1 KGPLIEILKYY
12 KFRFEEIKLVLT
24 NKETK
29 KTFSLSVKI
38 YNLLKLSSWKTKK
51 QKKSF
56 YSELEPFL
64 LKPGLILKNHIA
76 RDQKILVNDISNKI
90 VKLEVVQKN
99 IFENDVSPKKVILE
113 GKRIQKE
120 FNRLTEYALDIVSN
134 YKKSIFSENTLQIF
148 SKNTLALYKLLI
160 NSFLNFDL
168 SDNMDYINFYINF
181 SPRKEKKQLKNVEK
195 FLKKNKNLNLEKL
208 LAIASTIFVAKESID
223 SLLALLDLEFENLN
237 TSKRVGQTI
246 MPEKFEKIVLFI
258 GYKTIFN
265 DLSDCT
271 DILYKRNNKKLILYS
286 SLKKEYET
294 TFKIIEN
301 IVDRCAF
308 VKIMESCFLALMK

>member
-1 KGPLIEILKYY
+1 GPLIEILKYY

-168 SDNMDYINFYINF
+168 SDNVFHF
-181 SPRKEKKQLKNVEK
+181 SLVLNVSFTKKDGLHK
-195 FLKKNKNLNLEKL
+195 FLYQL
-208 LAIASTIFVAKESID
+208 F
-223 SLLALLDLEFENLN
+223 
-237 TSKRVGQTI
+237 
-246 MPEKFEKIVLFI
+246 PEKGE
-258 GYKTIFN
+258 KTIE
-265 DLSDCT
+265 
-271 DILYKRNNKKLILYS
+271 KR
-286 SLKKEYET
+286 
-294 TFKIIEN
+294 
-301 IVDRCAF
+301 
-308 VKIMESCFLALMK
+308 